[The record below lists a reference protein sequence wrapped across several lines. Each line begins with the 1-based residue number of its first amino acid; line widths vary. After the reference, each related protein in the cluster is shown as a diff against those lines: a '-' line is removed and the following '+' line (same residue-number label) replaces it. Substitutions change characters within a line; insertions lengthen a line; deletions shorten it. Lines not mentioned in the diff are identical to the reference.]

1 MVIMVEETQA
11 VADPAAVEA
20 ARAEAVKRFQ
30 GREWR
35 RYRLK
40 HGWSTWRAFFVA
52 AGGRK
57 GMIAE
62 RLRRQAFAAAFK
74 VANIRHRVRHRRQ
87 QGLRVAMMLQ
97 RWLAHCTARHE
108 KRVELCARL
117 NCCENHLRR
126 VRLQRGWRDWHREQ
140 LDPARR
146 DATTQSLRLA
156 SGSET
161 SPELTHQQ
169 TP

>member
-97 RWLAHCTARHE
+97 RWLAHGVASPG
-108 KRVELCARL
+108 V
-117 NCCENHLRR
+117 
-126 VRLQRGWRDWHREQ
+126 GG
-140 LDPARR
+140 DPEGAG
-146 DATTQSLRLA
+146 D
-156 SGSET
+156 GVC
-161 SPELTHQQ
+161 
-169 TP
+169 

>member
-52 AGGRK
+52 AGGR
-57 GMIAE
+57 
-62 RLRRQAFAAAFK
+62 
-74 VANIRHRVRHRRQ
+74 
-87 QGLRVAMMLQ
+87 
-97 RWLAHCTARHE
+97 
-108 KRVELCARL
+108 
-117 NCCENHLRR
+117 
-126 VRLQRGWRDWHREQ
+126 
-140 LDPARR
+140 
-146 DATTQSLRLA
+146 
-156 SGSET
+156 
-161 SPELTHQQ
+161 
-169 TP
+169 